1 MLPGDTTCFARQ
13 PSGQN
18 TAKPINGKSVCQADW
33 LTVTN
38 AAPTISQFRRKRFK
52 QSISQAD
59 KIMQRQAITTLEFDR
74 LKATLLQ
81 CVRTPLG
88 AALAEDLAISTRAA
102 EIKHELRLTGE
113 GVAYLREGTALDVN
127 DLPDPRPALGKLG
140 IADVNLEP
148 IEILNVLRL
157 MSVAMGLRETF
168 REEGTK
174 FPLIRE
180 ITDVIPNLRAL
191 YQRLRGRISPSGE
204 VEDFASPELREVR
217 YQMSKLRSQ
226 IQRSLENILKRA
238 DEAHALQDEFVT
250 IRNERYVIPIRN
262 DNRGAVAGVVHGMSS
277 SGQTAFVE
285 PLETISLN
293 NELVR
298 LREMEQVEI
307 TKVLFS
313 ISEEL
318 REEREALHA
327 MADAVGAIDFIAAK
341 ARLAIQHDAIEPA
354 INEGGT
360 LNLKDARHPLLEA
373 NLKAQGLPI
382 IPISLELDD
391 AHRVMVI
398 SGPNAGGKTVVLKTA
413 GLLSLMA
420 QAGLHVPAKAADLP
434 IFHQVHADIGDHQS
448 IAANLSTFT
457 AHIQNI
463 RSISDG
469 LRAPALIL
477 LDEVGTGTDPEEGSA
492 LGVAMVD
499 YFREQGA
506 HVIVTTHYS
515 GLKMYATNR
524 ADVINASVEFDE
536 RTLKPTYR
544 LLTGLA
550 GSSSGIEIAR
560 RFGLPLAITE
570 RAADRVKTASADAAE
585 YLRRLKEQFD
595 QQHQLIVALEEERAV
610 VADKY
615 AKLELEFLKR
625 EREREKEFR
634 QELQAVVADFAAK
647 ADKFVA
653 TIEDAAS
660 QRKARKEIE
669 RRTVELK
676 SAAGEAARKMHQQ
689 SVMVSGADSHVNDGS
704 ATQPEEDAGPVDF
717 GIGDRVRVLSL
728 NQEGVVESVSE
739 DVVGVQVGALRFR
752 EQRENLRLIERKTES
767 KKAAKAAAGL
777 PKGVSVSLKEQPA
790 IGSELNVI
798 GKTVN
803 EATDDAD
810 KFLDAAFLD
819 NHDRVRIVHG
829 MGMGALKRAIADLLS
844 GHPHV
849 AKFYLAAPGE
859 GGNGATVVE
868 LKK

>member
-1 MLPGDTTCFARQ
+1 
-13 PSGQN
+13 
-18 TAKPINGKSVCQADW
+18 
-33 LTVTN
+33 
-38 AAPTISQFRRKRFK
+38 
-52 QSISQAD
+52 
-59 KIMQRQAITTLEFDR
+59 MQRQALITLEFDK

-81 CVRTPLG
+81 QIRTPLG
-88 AALAEDLAISTRAA
+88 AVLAEELSPATQAD
-102 EIKHELRLTGE
+102 EIRRELRRTGE
-113 GVAYLREGTALDVN
+113 GVAYLRGGTALDIH

-148 IEILNVLRL
+148 VEILNLLRL
-157 MSVAMGLRETF
+157 ISVAMGLRETF
-168 REEGTK
+168 HNEAEN
-174 FPLIRE
+174 FPLLRE
-180 ITDVIPNLRAL
+180 ITEAIPNLRAL

-217 YQMSKLRSQ
+217 FQLTRQRTQ
-226 IQRSLENILKRA
+226 IQKSLESILKRA
-238 DEAHALQDEFVT
+238 DEAHALQDEFIT

-285 PLETISLN
+285 PLETINLN

-298 LREMEQVEI
+298 LRELEQVEI

-318 REEREALHA
+318 RDERAGLQA
-327 MADAVGAIDFIAAK
+327 MAEAVGLIDFIAAR
-341 ARLAIQHDAIEPA
+341 ARLAIAHDAIEPQ
-354 INEGGT
+354 INEQGR
-360 LNLKDARHPLLEA
+360 LSLKDARHPLLEA
-373 NLKAQGLPI
+373 NLKTQGLPI
-382 IPISLELDD
+382 VPISIDLE
-391 AHRVMVI
+391 AARRVMVV

-420 QAGLHVPAKAADLP
+420 QAGLHVPAVMADLP
-434 IFHQVHADIGDHQS
+434 VFQQVHADIGDQQS

-463 RSISDG
+463 RTISDE
-469 LRAPALIL
+469 LDPPALIL

-499 YFREQGA
+499 YFRERGA

-524 ADVINASVEFDE
+524 EDVVNASVEFDE
-536 RTLKPTYR
+536 RTLKPTYH

-560 RFGLPLAITE
+560 RFGLPKAITE
-570 RAADRVKTASADAAE
+570 RAADKVKTASADAAE

-595 QQHQLIVALEEERAV
+595 HQQQTVKALEEERAV
-610 VADKY
+610 VAEKF
-615 AKLELEFLKR
+615 AKLELDFAKR
-625 EREREKEFR
+625 ERAREQEFR
-634 QELQAVVADFAAK
+634 AELQKVVDEFTAK
-647 ADKFVA
+647 AEQFAA
-653 TIEDAAS
+653 TIEDAAN
-660 QRKARKEIE
+660 ARKVRKDVE
-669 RRTVELK
+669 RRAVELK
-676 SAAGEAARKMHQQ
+676 SATSTAARKLHQQ
-689 SVMVSGADSHVNDGS
+689 SAALTGAQAADVDAAAES
-704 ATQPEEDAGPVDF
+704 EENLEPVDF
-717 GIGDRVRVLSL
+717 NIGDRVRVLSL
-728 NQEGVVESVSE
+728 NQEGVIEATNDDE
-739 DVVGVQVGALRFR
+739 VVVQVGALRFR
-752 EQRENLRLIERKTES
+752 EQRENLRLVERKAAP

-777 PKGVSVSLKEQPA
+777 PKGVSVSLQEQPA

-803 EATDDAD
+803 EATELAD

-829 MGMGALKRAIADLLS
+829 VGMGALKRAIADLLS

-849 AKFYLAAPGE
+849 EKFHPAPPNE
-859 GGNGATVVE
+859 GGNGATIVE